1 MACPFI
7 TGIATSPGQFFG
19 ENGGSKGWGGDRQ
32 GYFCAHTWPGT
43 TASSEP
49 LPKRASNTVK
59 NIIAITSLVQII
71 TMEKDG
77 EVPTTKVEWGS
88 AQSTAAP
95 QGPPSSYGGGY
106 AQAGYQQ
113 HQQQQQQQ
121 PNYYGGGGGGGASAQ
136 GERRSVVIPVA
147 SGPNASDL
155 FSTYSLLNT
164 HDIFVPL
171 QVWWGP

>member
-1 MACPFI
+1 
-7 TGIATSPGQFFG
+7 
-19 ENGGSKGWGGDRQ
+19 
-32 GYFCAHTWPGT
+32 
-43 TASSEP
+43 
-49 LPKRASNTVK
+49 
-59 NIIAITSLVQII
+59 
-71 TMEKDG
+71 MEKDG

-121 PNYYGGGGGGGASAQ
+121 QPNYYGGGGGGGASAQ

-147 SGPNASDL
+147 SGAKEPNASDL
-155 FSTYSLLNT
+155 VSKCSLVDT
-164 HDIFVPL
+164 HHMFVPL
-171 QVWWGP
+171 QFWWGR